1 MSVRQLFRREAIEH
15 QASRSARSD
24 VLRISAGST
33 AWGMRLLTAAMMA
46 VVFFAI
52 VGRVNEYASGPAL
65 IRIDDRTSLSTSHAA
80 LVSSI
85 EVAPGQHVDEGAVLV
100 RLYASEEAAD
110 LESATREFDDQLVK
124 LMQRPDD
131 AAAREQLVALRNRR
145 ELARARLEQ
154 RTLRAPHRGVVGDVR
169 VRVGQ
174 LVEPGASV
182 IELRGDDADGTV
194 VAMLPG
200 RYRPLLRPGAK
211 LRFELDGFHRR
222 AHELTVDSVG
232 DQIVGPAEAARYLGR
247 DQADALQLQGPVVLV
262 QASLPSG
269 GSFEADGERFQFAHG
284 MHGKAETI
292 VRNEPVAY
300 AFVPAL
306 KQWVDRVWN

>member
-1 MSVRQLFRREAIEH
+1 MAGRQLFRREAIEH
-15 QASRSARSD
+15 QSVRSARAD
-24 VLRISAGST
+24 VLRISSRST
-33 AWGMRLLTAAMMA
+33 EWALNLLFAALA
-46 VVFFAI
+46 AALFFVV
-52 VGRVNEYASGPAL
+52 VGRVNEYATGPAL
-65 IRIDDRTSLSTSHAA
+65 IRIDGRTTLSSSHAA

-85 EVAPGQHVDEGAVLV
+85 EVQPGQRVDEGAVLV
-100 RLYASEEAAD
+100 RLYASEEAAE

-131 AAAREQLVALRNRR
+131 AAAREQLVSLRSRR
-145 ELARARLEQ
+145 ELARARLDQ
-154 RTLRAPHRGVVGDVR
+154 RTLRAPHKGIVGDVR

-182 IELRGDDADGTV
+182 IELRSDDAEGTV

-200 RYRPLLRPGAK
+200 RYRPLLKSGAK

-222 AHELTVDSVG
+222 AHELIVDSVG

-247 DQADALQLQGPVVLV
+247 DQADALELSGPVVLV
-262 QASLPSG
+262 QASLPG
-269 GSFEADGERFQFAHG
+269 GATFEADGEKFQFAHG
-284 MHGKAETI
+284 MHGKAETV

-300 AFVPAL
+300 AFMPAL
-306 KQWVDRVWN
+306 KQWVDRVWQ

>member
-15 QASRSARSD
+15 QQSRSARAD
-24 VLRISAGST
+24 VLCISSSST
-33 AWGMRLLTAAMMA
+33 EWALRLLTGALLAA
-46 VVFFAI
+46 VFFMV

-65 IRIDDRTSLSTSHAA
+65 IRIDGRTTLSTSHAA

-85 EVAPGQHVDEGAVLV
+85 EVAPGQHVEEGTVLV
-100 RLYASEEAAD
+100 RLYASEEAAE

-131 AAAREQLVALRNRR
+131 ATAREALVNLRNRR

-182 IELRGDDADGTV
+182 VELRGDDAEG
-194 VAMLPG
+194 
-200 RYRPLLRPGAK
+200 
-211 LRFELDGFHRR
+211 
-222 AHELTVDSVG
+222 SV
-232 DQIVGPAEAARYLGR
+232 
-247 DQADALQLQGPVVLV
+247 
-262 QASLPSG
+262 
-269 GSFEADGERFQFAHG
+269 
-284 MHGKAETI
+284 
-292 VRNEPVAY
+292 
-300 AFVPAL
+300 
-306 KQWVDRVWN
+306 

>member
-1 MSVRQLFRREAIEH
+1 MAIRELFRREAIEH
-15 QASRSARSD
+15 QANRSARAD
-24 VLRISAGST
+24 VLRVSSRST
-33 AWGMRLLTAAMMA
+33 EWGYRLLLAALLTSL
-46 VVFFAI
+46 FFVA
-52 VGRVNEYASGPAL
+52 VGRVNEYATGSAL
-65 IRIDDRTSLSTSHAA
+65 VRIDGRTTLSTSHAA

-85 EVAPGQHVDEGAVLV
+85 EVAPGQHVEEGTVLV
-100 RLYASEEAAD
+100 RLYASEEAAE

-131 AAAREQLVALRNRR
+131 ATAREALVNLRNRR
-145 ELARARLEQ
+145 ELARARLDQ

-182 IELRGDDADGTV
+182 IELRSDHADGV
-194 VAMLPG
+194 IVAMLPG
-200 RYRPLLRPGAK
+200 RYRPLLRVGAP

-222 AHELTVDSVG
+222 AHELVIDSVG
-232 DQIVGPAEAARYLGR
+232 DQIVGPSEAARYLGR
-247 DQADALQLQGPVVLV
+247 DQADSLQLAGPVVLV
-262 QASLPSG
+262 TASLPRG
-269 GSFEADGERFQFAHG
+269 ASFDADGEHFQFAHG

-300 AFVPAL
+300 AFMPAL
-306 KQWVDRVWN
+306 KQWVERVWN

>member
-15 QASRSARSD
+15 QAVRSARAD
-24 VLRISAGST
+24 VVRMSSRST
-33 AWGMRLLTAAMMA
+33 DWGVNMLLVALLAAL
-46 VVFFAI
+46 FFI
-52 VGRVNEYASGPAL
+52 VVGRVNEYATGPAL
-65 IRIDDRTSLSTSHAA
+65 IRIDGRTSLSTSHAA

-85 EVAPGQHVDEGAVLV
+85 EVAPGQHVEEGAVLV

-131 AAAREQLVALRNRR
+131 ATAREALVALRSRR
-145 ELARARLEQ
+145 ELARSRLEQ

-182 IELRGDDADGTV
+182 IELRGDDAEGTV

-200 RYRPLLRPGAK
+200 RYRPLLKPGAK

-222 AHELTVDSVG
+222 AHELIVDSVG

-247 DQADALQLQGPVVLV
+247 DQADALQLAGPVVLV
-262 QASLPSG
+262 EASLPR
-269 GSFEADGERFQFAHG
+269 GSSFVADGERFQFAHG
-284 MHGKAETI
+284 MHGKAETV

-300 AFVPAL
+300 AFMPAL
-306 KQWVDRVWN
+306 KQWVERVIQ

>member
-1 MSVRQLFRREAIEH
+1 MAVRQLFRREAVEH
-15 QASRSARSD
+15 QAARSARSD
-24 VLRISAGST
+24 VLRISSRST
-33 AWGMRLLTAAMMA
+33 EWALRLLGLGLCGAL
-46 VVFFAI
+46 FFVI
-52 VGRVNEYASGPAL
+52 VGRVNEYATGAAL
-65 IRIDDRTSLSTSHAA
+65 VRIDGRTTLSTSHAA

-85 EVAPGQHVDEGAVLV
+85 EVAPGQHVEQGTVLV

-131 AAAREQLVALRNRR
+131 ATAREALVTLRNRR
-145 ELARARLEQ
+145 ELARSRLEQ

-182 IELRGDDADGTV
+182 VEMRGDDADGTV
-194 VAMLPG
+194 IAMLPG
-200 RYRPLLRPGAK
+200 RYRPLLKTGAK

-222 AHELTVDSVG
+222 AHELTIDSVG

-247 DQADALQLQGPVVLV
+247 DQADALALTGPVVLV
-262 QASLPSG
+262 QASLPRG

-300 AFVPAL
+300 AFLPAL
-306 KQWVDRVWN
+306 KQWVDRVWQ